1 MLFFQQKNVSFGF
14 LSLALNPCHPFS
26 RWASLACRPLSLF
39 LYPSLALYLIR
50 GHDNISKI
58 NTLDNTDTKIRFSLS
73 VFVFIDSIV
82 VSALEDA
89 DGYAISRQHNLELH
103 LGCHT
108 CWLSYFT
115 LVCLL
120 CGRTVSQ
127 AVYGHVITKFS
138 RMGRLLHFLTHGA
151 SLARFARESS
161 ANKVSVYFIMGRCAT
176 TTTATASGNNLV
188 IIASGPRSK
197 KLKEFI

>member
-39 LYPSLALYLIR
+39 LCLSLALYSKFVDMTIYLSLILQTTR
-50 GHDNISKI
+50 IQKQ
-58 NTLDNTDTKIRFSLS
+58 FSLS

-82 VSALEDA
+82 FSALEDA
-89 DGYAISRQHNLELH
+89 GGYAISRQHNLELH
-103 LGCHT
+103 VGCHT

-115 LVCLL
+115 LICLS
-120 CGRTVSQ
+120 CGRTISR

-138 RMGRLLHFLTHGA
+138 RMSRVLHFLTHGA
-151 SLARFARESS
+151 PLARFAR
-161 ANKVSVYFIMGRCAT
+161 
-176 TTTATASGNNLV
+176 
-188 IIASGPRSK
+188 
-197 KLKEFI
+197 